1 MSNCQINHV
10 LYSLSACLEDRHQ
23 NPPSWTQQT
32 EQHGLGCP
40 RPAMVLVVDL
50 TEAQLE
56 FESDHAWRVKFAELE
71 DEVREVSG
79 VSWQASCPARFV
91 LFFLCVF
98 LFLRLVQL
106 EESKTPRFT
115 WPGTQPGHGRVPDSW
130 CSSCS
135 SWRCQQVDAH
145 AVP

>member
-1 MSNCQINHV
+1 M

-91 LFFLCVF
+91 FFFCVCVPF
-98 LFLRLVQL
+98 SSVGAARGV
-106 EESKTPRFT
+106 KNAPVHMARDTA
-115 WPGTQPGHGRVPDSW
+115 GTRPCP
-130 CSSCS
+130 
-135 SWRCQQVDAH
+135 
-145 AVP
+145 